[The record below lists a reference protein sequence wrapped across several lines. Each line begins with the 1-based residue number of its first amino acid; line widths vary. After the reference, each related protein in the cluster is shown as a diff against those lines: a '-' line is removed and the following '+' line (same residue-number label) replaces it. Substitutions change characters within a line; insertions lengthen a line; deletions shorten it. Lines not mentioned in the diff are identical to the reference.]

1 MAALQHPQ
9 GSLAYLS
16 SIGTERL
23 DHPSSAVVFHPPMKG
38 FKGSE
43 HSCCGQF
50 LPFATGKWGEPCA
63 AMHPGGNPSNY
74 QRISCLAHQVQSVLP
89 RDQSHCGATV
99 NQHKP
104 DMADEVSPSSS
115 SPSGEKCGCMR

>member
-23 DHPSSAVVFHPPMKG
+23 DHPSSVVVFHPPTMG

-50 LPFATGKWGEPCA
+50 LPFATGKWGKPRA
-63 AMHPGGNPSNY
+63 AMHPRGKSIKLPKGLL
-74 QRISCLAHQVQSVLP
+74 SCTSGSERSSQGQVTEGQP
-89 RDQSHCGATV
+89 
-99 NQHKP
+99 
-104 DMADEVSPSSS
+104 
-115 SPSGEKCGCMR
+115 